1 MASKVACSP
10 GKEHPA
16 LTRSRPVGDGD
27 ELLGRHTQDPVASGT
42 EPQRRVPSRFW
53 RLAATVPWGWGD
65 LFFLSCSWWHRVPW
79 PVASSLQS
87 SRAASFNLSTPI
99 LPWGHLVRGHTPGCL
114 RQFGKVGLLP
124 LGNCLSIPQPPCAL
138 GFLSSWSVAS
148 TSVQLLRLW
157 GWVPEPWP
165 SVLRCPSQL
174 ASGFSTEVSLCG
186 GEQVGVHTLEASWGR
201 RGCPRESLASLT
213 VSRAWA
219 TWRESLAAFCIVSTC
234 CQSVRGPGTC
244 WNPGITWV
252 PSGSTWLPGLFQGP
266 WPAPLCL
273 GRLVLVL
280 ARPTPRAEQMRGSAS
295 SLIPRDGPWVQQ
307 PRKIKSLEGII

>member
-148 TSVQLLRLW
+148 TCFYFCPAAAPVGLGARAMALCPEVPVPT
-157 GWVPEPWP
+157 GIWV
-165 SVLRCPSQL
+165 
-174 ASGFSTEVSLCG
+174 F
-186 GEQVGVHTLEASWGR
+186 H
-201 RGCPRESLASLT
+201 
-213 VSRAWA
+213 
-219 TWRESLAAFCIVSTC
+219 
-234 CQSVRGPGTC
+234 
-244 WNPGITWV
+244 
-252 PSGSTWLPGLFQGP
+252 
-266 WPAPLCL
+266 
-273 GRLVLVL
+273 
-280 ARPTPRAEQMRGSAS
+280 
-295 SLIPRDGPWVQQ
+295 
-307 PRKIKSLEGII
+307 